1 MGLGEVAVNRIGKS
15 VMTFPNAPSIVGF
28 AAVGG
33 KKEGEGPLGLNFD
46 LLDDTNTFG
55 EKTWEKSESRMQREA
70 GVRAL
75 AKAGLPEGGV
85 DMVLAGDLLNQ
96 CIGTSFAMRDLD
108 VPLIGLYGACSTMA
122 EGMAVG
128 AAMISG
134 GFASKLL
141 CATSSHFCSAE
152 RQYRLPI
159 EYGGQR
165 PPSAQ
170 WTATAAG
177 AAVLSEDGEGPFVR
191 AAMAPTAAASLSRFL
206 KDTGMNPKDFDLIAT
221 GDLSRVGTDILYELM
236 DNEGFDIRGVHNDCG
251 LMLYTGEQDVDSG
264 GSGCGCSAS
273 VLCAGLLPDMVGG
286 RLKRLLFTGTGAL
299 LSPTS
304 ALQGGEHTRYMP
316 RGVYPRAGGRIE
328 HGIFQS
334 LHNRRGDMHHR
345 PVID

>member
-1 MGLGEVAVNRIGKS
+1 MAANRIGKS

-33 KKEGEGPLGLNFD
+33 KKEGEGPLGSNFD

-70 GVRAL
+70 GARAL

-191 AAMAPTAAASLSRFL
+191 AAIIGGIEDLGVKDANNMGAAMAPAAAASLSRFL

-273 VLCAGLLPDMVGG
+273 VLCAGLLPDMVEG
-286 RLKRLLFTGTGAL
+286 RLKRLLFAGTGAL

-304 ALQGGEHTRYMP
+304 ALQGESIPGICHA
-316 RGVYPRAGGRIE
+316 VYITSGRE
-328 HGIFQS
+328 
-334 LHNRRGDMHHR
+334 N
-345 PVID
+345 